1 MKLKT
6 FTLLTPLV
14 IASSMQAQTVRSW
27 TGATGSAWHTAT
39 NWSPS
44 GTFAGEAAATV
55 TGEGAATDVM
65 TVAAANTA
73 SNFGINMN
81 TMTAGAGG
89 LGLTLGGIDYN
100 KTQTTS
106 TQIGNSSTTVN
117 GLLQLNG
124 ATIDGVKN
132 ALEFVLGGEP
142 NPSVSHANSV
152 SLLPQSS
159 LNQDGDL
166 VFVFP
171 RKIASIDA
179 LSLSFQW
186 SSDLAFPTTQSL
198 TIGPTSSTADG
209 ITVAM
214 SGIDSATQS
223 ITITVSAEKAVDGRL
238 FGRLH
243 ASVP

>member
-1 MKLKT
+1 
-6 FTLLTPLV
+6 
-14 IASSMQAQTVRSW
+14 
-27 TGATGSAWHTAT
+27 
-39 NWSPS
+39 
-44 GTFAGEAAATV
+44 
-55 TGEGAATDVM
+55 
-65 TVAAANTA
+65 
-73 SNFGINMN
+73 
-81 TMTAGAGG
+81 MTAGAGG